1 MANILRK
8 SIEKWPD
15 ELKEAWVIVKD
26 KITQYIPT
34 IDYRFREFTRH
45 DVSHLEALE
54 NILDWLVPSP
64 VWKELNH
71 YETFCLIGS
80 IWSHDI
86 GMGANKDEI
95 VLFCK
100 NNHIESPDDNN
111 LLWFLRDH
119 HPQISRNIISNLFRS
134 QSNPSLTGLGNIIG
148 DISESH
154 GNYNLEELQLRIPV
168 GHRGNTVRP
177 VYLAILLRLAD
188 ILHCTAD
195 RAPMNLFKA
204 RAIDDPISV
213 KHWKGH
219 QSTVGI
225 GPDIANGVVL
235 VHIIAGDVVTF
246 DWATQYCNYIQQEI
260 DYCANVIS
268 RLNLH
273 AEKLTISFHK
283 IKKICDTPFLPR
295 IVRIKVDVP
304 AAIALLAGKHVYN
317 DDSVVVR
324 ELLQNAIDAI
334 KLRQSRDSGI
344 LPEIILEYNSTEKW
358 VSVTDN
364 GIGMALD
371 EIEGALL
378 TSCTSGFRRV
388 KNPEDMLARY
398 GIGFLTTL
406 SIGST
411 VVVSTRHVFS
421 SPSEGY
427 QTTITGSDE
436 PVEIRQIKIDNP
448 GTKVCVYLSE
458 SATITKEDILKWAPV
473 KDQIPWI
480 TIIYDGQ
487 QIKPIEPSLGAAE
500 KPLIFINK
508 DYCCNHNGI
517 KVLFRSSVLVDS
529 KNHPWPC
536 GLSFQNISSHD
547 VKIEELPDVKERL
560 FAGSVPILQKDGR
573 RPKYQVTNKRLP
585 PYEKI
590 FGPFDLHLD
599 KPGLVDLNIARNGLI
614 ETDRNQK
621 LLDIA
626 GELACKTI
634 AEFYKDLSINSN
646 EAIIASRIVSEF
658 WLCRLVGYLD
668 KFVSG
673 QQPSNDLG
681 CIEILNGVWDS
692 LICNCYIPSNTFE
705 NLSIGELRKLNRRIV
720 FLWQPIFSDLK
731 KKIDLFQILSDKLSD
746 NLGEVVVVS
755 DCGADSLRRFSPV
768 EVFFSVSR
776 SVAMFDP
783 LCANIDLPPLLVFSL
798 RDDTDFLPAAQRS
811 VELYGSKKLFFGY
824 WQRSY
829 AIGMKTGSNTPR
841 LMVNLLA
848 DTTKVDELREEF
860 LTENNKLLQLPAQ
873 FNRESLPDW
882 FVKMGVPQKLATL
895 NHMHISLR
903 KHYPLAGATILLRQV
918 RP

>member
-1 MANILRK
+1 MHEIL
-8 SIEKWPD
+8 
-15 ELKEAWVIVKD
+15 
-26 KITQYIPT
+26 
-34 IDYRFREFTRH
+34 
-45 DVSHLEALE
+45 
-54 NILDWLVPSP
+54 
-64 VWKELNH
+64 
-71 YETFCLIGS
+71 
-80 IWSHDI
+80 
-86 GMGANKDEI
+86 
-95 VLFCK
+95 LFC
-100 NNHIESPDDNN
+100 NNIHIEPPDDDN

-119 HPQISRNIISNLFRS
+119 HPQISRNIISNLFKS
-134 QSNPSLTGLGNIIG
+134 QSNPSLAGLGNIIG

-154 GNYNLEELQLRIPV
+154 GNYKLEELQLRIPV
-168 GHRGNTVRP
+168 GHSGNTVRP

-213 KHWKGH
+213 KHWKRH

-225 GPDIANGVVL
+225 GPDFANGVVL
-235 VHIIAGDVVTF
+235 VHIIADDVVTF

-273 AEKLTISFHK
+273 TEKLTIAFHK

-304 AAIALLAGKHVYN
+304 AAIALIAGKHVYD

-334 KLRQSRDSGI
+334 KLRQSRDAGI

-427 QTTITGSDE
+427 QTTITGADE

-448 GTKVCVYLSE
+448 GTRVCVYLSE
-458 SATITKEDILKWAPV
+458 SATITKEDILKWTPA
-473 KDQIPWI
+473 KEQIPWI
-480 TIIYDGQ
+480 TITYDGQ
-487 QIKPIEPSLGAAE
+487 QIKPIEPSLGIAE
-500 KPLIFINK
+500 QPLNFISKN
-508 DYCCNHNGI
+508 YSCNDNGI
-517 KVLFRSSVLVDS
+517 KVVFRSAVLVNSNND
-529 KNHPWPC
+529 PWPC

-547 VKIEELPDVKERL
+547 VKIDELPDVKGRL
-560 FAGSVPILQKDGR
+560 FVGSVPIIQKDGQ
-573 RPKYQVTNKRLP
+573 RPRYQVTNKQP
-585 PYEKI
+585 PAYEKI

-614 ETDRNQK
+614 ETDRNEK
-621 LLDIA
+621 LLQHA
-626 GELACKTI
+626 GELACRTI
-634 AEFYKDLSINSN
+634 FKFYKSHTINGN
-646 EAIIASRIVSEF
+646 KALIASRTVSEF
-658 WLCRLVGYLD
+658 WLCRLVGYLG
-668 KFVSG
+668 KFLFN
-673 QQPSNDLG
+673 QQPSDDLG
-681 CIEILNGVWDS
+681 CIEILNEVWDS
-692 LICNCYIPSNTFE
+692 ITCNCYIDSNMSY
-705 NLSIGELRKLNRRIV
+705 LPIGELRKLNRRIV
-720 FLWQPIFSDLK
+720 FLRQPIFNEFIK
-731 KKIDLFQILSDKLSD
+731 KSNPFQTLIDKLSE
-746 NLGEVVVVS
+746 NFGKVIIVT
-755 DCGADSLRRFSPV
+755 DCGADSRRRFSPV
-768 EVFFSVSR
+768 ETFFSVSR
-776 SVAMFDP
+776 SMAMFDP
-783 LCANIDLPPLLVFSL
+783 LCANIDSPPLLVFSL
-798 RDDTDFLPAAQRS
+798 CDDTDFPPAGQRS

-824 WQRSY
+824 WQRSFG
-829 AIGMKTGSNTPR
+829 IGMYTGSNTPR
-841 LMVNLLA
+841 LMVNLRA
-848 DTTKVDELREEF
+848 DTKAVDELREEF
-860 LTENNKLLQLPAQ
+860 LAENNKLLQLPAK
-873 FNRESLPDW
+873 FNRESPLDW
-882 FVKMGVPQKLATL
+882 FVKMGVPDKLATF
-895 NHMHISLR
+895 NHMHTSLR
-903 KHYPLAGATILLRQV
+903 KRYPLVGDTIVVRQT
-918 RP
+918 